1 MNLHNQMD
9 RAELDPNN
17 ARAYYS
23 KGCIFSNI
31 GALNETFK
39 YYNRAMEL
47 VPKAI
52 RNYRNYN

>member
-1 MNLHNQMD
+1 MD